1 MLKLYFKKLFFTII
15 FIINFFVLAGAL
27 AFVWHL
33 IFRYRFPE
41 PARTII
47 IVILAIILDFGIVC
61 RMRYKKC
68 KKSYVETNFIN
79 IIKSKDGM
87 VHLLAFISIFLPFFV
102 SIAVIEKTPVL
113 PLIVGTIILLVFC
126 GLIFFIVNSLL
137 WFAVHKFIRY
147 KRVEKYKNK

>member
-1 MLKLYFKKLFFTII
+1 MLKLYFKKLFFTVI
-15 FIINFFVLAGAL
+15 FIIDFFVLAGVL

-68 KKSYVETNFIN
+68 KRSYVETNFIN
-79 IIKSKDGM
+79 IIKSRGSII
-87 VHLLAFISIFLPFFV
+87 HLLAFISIVLPFFV

-113 PLIVGTIILLVFC
+113 PLIVGTVILLVFW

-147 KRVEKYKNK
+147 KRIERY